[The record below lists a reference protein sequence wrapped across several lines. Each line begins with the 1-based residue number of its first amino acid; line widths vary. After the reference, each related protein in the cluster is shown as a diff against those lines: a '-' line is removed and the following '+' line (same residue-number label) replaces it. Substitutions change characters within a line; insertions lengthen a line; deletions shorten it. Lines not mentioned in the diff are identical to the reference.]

1 MKFTAIENK
10 LFERIDNAH
19 NVNEAIEIAH
29 TAKILLELGEIS
41 REAASII
48 LGNCADL
55 ADDLDKNLEYFKA
68 FEGIF

>member
-10 LFERIDNAH
+10 LFERIDNART
-19 NVNEAIEIAH
+19 VKEAIEIAH
-29 TAKILLELGEIS
+29 TAKTLFETGIIS
-41 REAASII
+41 EEAAGII